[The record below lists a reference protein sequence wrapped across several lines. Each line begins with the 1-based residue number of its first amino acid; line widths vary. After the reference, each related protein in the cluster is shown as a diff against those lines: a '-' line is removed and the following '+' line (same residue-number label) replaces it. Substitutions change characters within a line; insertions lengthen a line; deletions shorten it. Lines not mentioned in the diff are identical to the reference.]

1 MLAQFQV
8 VCEHQHVVYSVTG
21 KTSCNNLDQSAKV
34 IDFAINFPSP
44 SGSCGLLMAMD
55 PRARRLRLLCCA
67 CLATSWHVAF
77 QLPAGTTAAP
87 RQLRS
92 VAMKASWLEMLD
104 EAVGTPTPQ
113 PASPIIPESVKPLDA
128 DLMTRDLTAFELEEK
143 GLAMSGED
151 FEVKTPEGELILRIG
166 GGNRVPI
173 PGMPVWDKLTV
184 SAADGRQIATLE
196 RQAFAMTATYDVL
209 RANGKKFGRITK
221 AMFALTS
228 TFELYQED
236 DTEGGALLRA
246 EGSFSDKSYVMKSRQ
261 GEAFLMK
268 RI

>member
-1 MLAQFQV
+1 MVA
-8 VCEHQHVVYSVTG
+8 
-21 KTSCNNLDQSAKV
+21 
-34 IDFAINFPSP
+34 FADTRCQRDST
-44 SGSCGLLMAMD
+44 AMD
-55 PRARRLRLLCCA
+55 PKSRKHRLCLWALL
-67 CLATSWHVAF
+67 TMSWHVAF
-77 QLPAGTTAAP
+77 QVPAGSISDARQP
-87 RQLRS
+87 RTLRP
-92 VAMKASWLEMLD
+92 VAMKASWLETLE

-113 PASPIIPESVKPLDA
+113 PASPVIPNSVKPLDA

-143 GLAMSGED
+143 GLALSGED
-151 FEVKTPEGELILRIG
+151 FEVKTPEGELVLRIG

-184 SAADGRQIATLE
+184 STADGQQIASLE

-228 TFELYQED
+228 TFELFQED
-236 DTEGGALLRA
+236 DDEGGALLRA

-261 GEAFLMK
+261 GQAMSVRQNPWVPSCSK
-268 RI
+268 I